1 MHYFNSRGNY
11 PKVNGFAR
19 IYTLPAGRR
28 TWPRRDREGRGQ
40 LEWAALIS
48 MACLGDLR
56 ADHRQGFV
64 SHCQSWRFRSLC
76 AQRGGGS
83 LCSLS
88 WSAAGLGELLPS
100 VYSRDLTHN
109 PESPRISALYY
120 WKMCSRVFL
129 RGLSLQTP
137 SPLTVSSLL
146 PESVK
151 DSQDLDMNRQV
162 VAERETLCNQKTVQK
177 SQFCFWGRNQ
187 PAEWLRNA
195 VAIQAI
201 EWSTTKQRR
210 GDSQLSV
217 WADLQMLLEHSSGGV
232 NGSQPRETNK
242 IFLIG
247 RKIGELGFPD
257 KAKACFQLS

>member
-1 MHYFNSRGNY
+1 M
-11 PKVNGFAR
+11 
-19 IYTLPAGRR
+19 
-28 TWPRRDREGRGQ
+28 
-40 LEWAALIS
+40 
-48 MACLGDLR
+48 DL
-56 ADHRQGFV
+56 QGFTP
-64 SHCQSWRFRSLC
+64 SQQGGEHGPEETERGEASWNEQHSFPWLDMGIWGLITDRDLC
-76 AQRGGGS
+76 HTARAEGS
-83 LCSLS
+83 GPCVLSVVEDLCSLS

-129 RGLSLQTP
+129 RGSSLQTP

-151 DSQDLDMNRQV
+151 DSQDLDVNRQV

>member
-1 MHYFNSRGNY
+1 MAQKRQRGER
-11 PKVNGFAR
+11 PAGMSSTHFHGLSWGSEGWSQTGICV
-19 IYTLPAGRR
+19 TLPELKVQVPVCSAWWR
-28 TWPRRDREGRGQ
+28 
-40 LEWAALIS
+40 IS
-48 MACLGDLR
+48 LFPEL
-56 ADHRQGFV
+56 
-64 SHCQSWRFRSLC
+64 
-76 AQRGGGS
+76 
-83 LCSLS
+83 
-88 WSAAGLGELLPS
+88 SAAGLGELLPS

-137 SPLTVSSLL
+137 SPLIVSSLL

-151 DSQDLDMNRQV
+151 DSQDLDVNRQV

-201 EWSTTKQRR
+201 GWSTTKQRR